1 MGLLKKIGGGIW
13 SKKFLINISLIIL
26 LYIGGIFILHIFLK
40 KTTNFGQRIEVPN
53 LVGENQNNL
62 KNLIAFSGL
71 TYQVL
76 DSLYDPTKV
85 AGTVLEQTPTASKIS
100 GVYVKE
106 GRVVK
111 VRVSKRTQLVEM
123 PGLVDK
129 SQRFAEGILNSRD
142 FRYKLDYKP
151 SIEANGAV
159 IEQLYKGKQITG
171 GTKLPI
177 GSKITLIIGRNQAGV
192 AVQIP
197 DLYGLT
203 ILEAKARVQGM
214 GAVAFFTI
222 CPTCVTSTDSL
233 NALVESQS
241 PDFFE
246 GAMVLA
252 GTTISV
258 FATTEF
264 NGQ

>member
-1 MGLLKKIGGGIW
+1 MGLLNKVGVFIW
-13 SKKFLINISLIIL
+13 SKMFLINISLIIV
-26 LYIGGIFILHIFLK
+26 LYIGGILILQIFLK

-62 KNLIAFSGL
+62 KNLIEFSGL

-85 AGTVLEQTPTASKIS
+85 AGTVLEQTPTASEIS
-100 GVYVKE
+100 DIYVKE
-106 GRVVK
+106 GRIVK

-123 PGLVDK
+123 PDLVDK
-129 SQRFAEGILNSRD
+129 SQRFAEGVLNSRD
-142 FRYKLDYKP
+142 FRYKLNYKP
-151 SIEANGAV
+151 SLEANGAV
-159 IEQLYKGKQITG
+159 IEQRYKGKQITS
-171 GTKLPI
+171 GTKVPI
-177 GSKITLIIGRNQAGV
+177 GSKITLIIGRNQSGV

-203 ILEAKARVQGM
+203 ILEAKTRVQGM
-214 GAVAFFTI
+214 GAVDFFTI
-222 CPTCVTSTDSL
+222 CPTCFTSTDSL

-241 PDFFE
+241 PEYFE
-246 GAMVLA
+246 GAMVVA